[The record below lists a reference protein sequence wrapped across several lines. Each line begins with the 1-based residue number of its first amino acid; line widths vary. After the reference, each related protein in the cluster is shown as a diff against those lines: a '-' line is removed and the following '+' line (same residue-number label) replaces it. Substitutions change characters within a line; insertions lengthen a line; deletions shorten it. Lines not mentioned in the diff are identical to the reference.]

1 MSEGKEIKFKF
12 IIDEQSAQ
20 RVNKVLDDMIK
31 RAQTLAQTLQGISMP
46 GGGPTGAGGLG
57 MGRGAVGASGSPQ
70 SSLTSRGTGTQTK
83 ISAIAI
89 DNGQAFKNMASMSKD
104 AMQVMSD
111 AIKRGIGEQQRE
123 LKTLDQT
130 IANLAKRYG
139 DLQAAQ
145 QRAISQ
151 GMKPGAAANLYG
163 GELERIQGQ
172 MIAAQGQRPGVAAQG
187 ARLTRLQLEQQAA
200 SRGYGSVAEMQAHQL
215 EMDKE
220 DAGIGPSAAEKYGIG
235 FKGRMAQLRGG
246 LSRLYSGAGGGG
258 LIQGIA
264 PRGLAGMAGVAAGA
278 LGAVNFGLDE
288 TLAGDRAYAGAE
300 ARRGSLVESKIRGM
314 HGGDTRW
321 LFNLMQLQQDSTA
334 RQELGAQ
341 TGGTAAGLEQV
352 RSGVGQFVGSV
363 PIIGGIGRALGLVGP
378 DQGGGALGGF
388 TTASQQSGMA
398 ENAFKMMDEKSKSTA
413 MLYANMAQ
421 ESFQR
426 RMGTSIQ
433 MQRVMGVGGLQYDP
447 KKQMYTSAANDL
459 MTKLEGQGYDAG
471 QYMGAYQGLRGQAGT
486 AFAGRNAW
494 LSMAAGAQGYG
505 GFDQLLGASAR
516 LGQGKTL
523 AMGAIGGGIEKAAG
537 IQLGAGILGQGF
549 DVRGT
554 TTGYGSLAAAQAGMG
569 FTGNSSDFNKVQR
582 ALAGLESGSA
592 LTTGGLDAYQQGRN
606 LVGAIG
612 INAGG
617 STYSQDFLATGM
629 SMKQMLDMST
639 GGRLTESAKA
649 LGLDSG
655 KIKQQLGESMG
666 SVFDRFVDEGKND
679 PMSQA
684 IRRYQASGMSNMTD
698 YLKDLRKRG
707 DVNGDIKTLGAAA
720 SILTG
725 EPEEGMVG
733 AFQILSGQGAKLKS
747 GKIGGGIGGVEK
759 TALESQQ
766 KLQEQ
771 VDVTL
776 KIIGE
781 SLQATYKAMP
791 EATKKLANFGNNLSQ
806 EADQMMTALGELTK
820 SFQAATAAFN
830 AASGRKPTAPPA
842 ATTAQPKSPGKK

>member
-31 RAQTLAQTLQGISMP
+31 RAQTLASTLQGINMP
-46 GGGPTGAGGLG
+46 GGGPVGTGNLG

-123 LKTLDQT
+123 LKNLDQT
-130 IANLAKRYG
+130 IASLAKRYG

-187 ARLTRLQLEQQAA
+187 ARLGRLQLEQEAA
-200 SRGYGSVAEMQAHQL
+200 SKGYGSVAEMQAHQL

-220 DAGIGPSAAEKYGIG
+220 DAGIGGGAASKYGIG
-235 FKGRMAQLRGG
+235 FRGRMAGIGR
-246 LSRLYSGAGGGG
+246 RLYSAPGGGG

-264 PRGLAGMAGVAAGA
+264 PKGLAGIAGVAAGA

-288 TLAGDRAYAGAE
+288 SLAGDRAYAGAE

-352 RSGVGQFVGSV
+352 RGGVGQFVGSV

-398 ENAFKMMDEKSKSTA
+398 ENAFKMMDEKAKGTA

-433 MQRVMGVGGLQYDP
+433 MQRMMGIGGLQYDP
-447 KKQMYTSAANDL
+447 QKRMYGSAANDL

-471 QYMGAYQGLRGQAGT
+471 QYMSAYQGLRGQAGS

-494 LSMAAGAQGYG
+494 LGMAASAQGYG

-523 AMGAIGGGIEKAAG
+523 AMGALGGGIEKAAG
-537 IQLGAGILGQGF
+537 IQLGQGILGQGF

-582 ALAGLESGSA
+582 ALAGLESGSVM
-592 LTTGGLDAYQQGRN
+592 TSGSLDPYQQGRN
-606 LVGAIG
+606 LIGAIG
-612 INAGG
+612 INSGG

-639 GGRLTESAKA
+639 GGRMTESAKA
-649 LGLDSG
+649 LGLNAG
-655 KIKQQLGESMG
+655 MIQKQLGESMG
-666 SVFDRFVDEGKND
+666 SVFDRFVDEGKSD

-684 IRRYQASGMSNMTD
+684 IRRYQASGMANMTD

-759 TALESQQ
+759 TALENQQ

-791 EATKKLANFGNNLSQ
+791 EATKKLASFGNNLSA

-830 AASGRKPTAPPA
+830 AASGRKTQPPTATQAGAKP
-842 ATTAQPKSPGKK
+842 PGKK